1 VLKTRRFW
9 IGVVFSAAL
18 LSLFFVQVD
27 LSETADTLRSANYIW
42 FIPAIAIYFVAVLFR
57 SLRWHFFLRPLKP
70 ISPWRLYPVVV
81 IGYMANNLLPMRLGE
96 FVRSFFLS
104 EREGISK
111 SATLATIILERV
123 FDGVGL
129 LIIALIVWPLLP
141 VPDVLRD
148 FTEDSGFPLNLLL
161 FLVIAPFAI
170 VLGIFAAV
178 ALSPRFG
185 RGIVRVILVVV
196 PGALK
201 HPAESIMQAFV
212 DGLASLRNPRRILA
226 ALLLTFPVWIAE
238 GSMYYLI
245 SLGFDIDQPFHAM
258 MFTTSTSNLATSLP
272 SSAGGVGPF
281 EYATRVT
288 LEGLGVAGEIAAAF
302 AIALHVALLA
312 PVTMLGLL
320 FMWTQNLSLKQAVE
334 TRFVDSP
341 EDPGFVDRVQP

>member
-1 VLKTRRFW
+1 MLKTRRFW

-27 LSETADTLRSANYIW
+27 LSETADALRSANYIW

-70 ISPWRLYPVVV
+70 ISPRRLYPVVV

-96 FVRSFFLS
+96 LVRSFFLS
-104 EREGISK
+104 EREGVSK
-111 SATLATIILERV
+111 SAALATIILERV

-129 LIIALIVWPLLP
+129 LVIALIVWPLLP
-141 VPDVLRD
+141 IPDLLRD
-148 FTEDSGFPLNLLL
+148 FTDDSGFPLSLLL

-170 VLGIFAAV
+170 VLGAFVAV
-178 ALSPRFG
+178 ALSPGLG

-196 PGALK
+196 PRALK
-201 HPAESIMQAFV
+201 GPAQSIMLAFV
-212 DGLASLRNPRRILA
+212 DGLASLRNPRRVLA
-226 ALLLTFPVWIAE
+226 ALLLTFPIWVAE

-245 SLGFDIDQPFHAM
+245 SFGFNLQQPFHGIV
-258 MFTTSTSNLATSLP
+258 FTTATSNLATSLP

-288 LEGLGVAGEIAAAF
+288 LEGLGVAGELAAAF

-312 PVTMLGLL
+312 PVTLLGLL
-320 FMWTQNLSLKQAVE
+320 FMWMQNLSLKQAVE
-334 TRFVDSP
+334 GRMDASP
-341 EDPGFVDRVQP
+341 EGAESGGTATS